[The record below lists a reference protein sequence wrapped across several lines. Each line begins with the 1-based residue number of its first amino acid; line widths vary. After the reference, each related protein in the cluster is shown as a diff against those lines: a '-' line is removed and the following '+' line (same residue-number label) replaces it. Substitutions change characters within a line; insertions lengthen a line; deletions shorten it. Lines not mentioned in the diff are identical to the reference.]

1 MSGYS
6 QPVIW
11 NDIKIEYVGPLSLD
25 YALDGKNRNAI
36 VKLTNVGDTLLSDIF
51 YQVAIEGIGNYP
63 ATTGDGGFAVF
74 PNGGNIDLAPG
85 ESYLAQN
92 WLQGVYETRY
102 SNNPPESGETKE
114 YNFDFLISFSI
125 DSWRQSDP
133 ASDSTAVGKLSQAI
147 SFTNTP
153 DTSLPSGYQS
163 LSGSIAALD
172 TLSNLRVEVSTPYS
186 KWFEV
191 DLKDLGDSFSFSVS
205 VPERDDWLIR
215 VTAENRQSQTFS
227 SAELGST
234 DLISLVTSDVLDY
247 GFHVKTSASTPTG
260 FWRGVVSESEQSF
273 VLFPGQENWT
283 NASDTALRATSLI
296 QKYSFSGDLLWQYA
310 PGWET
315 WGGDMTPDG
324 SKVVFLRNPD
334 ITLYGA
340 GSWQL
345 GVLDGATGELDTIK
359 GDYGVKLWEVSGGN
373 QYLEG
378 LEAAISPDGS
388 YVAAGSTNGAL
399 GLLNGKTGKLLWQK
413 DNGTFG
419 QVRKLVFTNEYLY
432 VGSGDGFLVK
442 LNIEDGSEVWKSYVG
457 GWPFI
462 LGLSINEESGIVAV
476 GTKSKD
482 TSVLDAD
489 TGEVLWLKQTG
500 SLDAVISPDG
510 NYVANFYGD
519 IFEARTGKLIGQTG
533 IQAIALFSSDSKY
546 LIQADRG
553 QVSISDLT
561 GKLLSQSADDSDQEY
576 GSGEQSQWAYLSANG
591 EVLLVASRD
600 MDSPGERGITI
611 WSKGDPIPLSQS
623 AQGSA
628 GGPLNQGGN
637 PQAGP
642 SRTTDGDDTF
652 DLPGNNES
660 IDGGEGIDTII
671 YHMNSESF
679 DLNHSNNTL
688 TITDRL
694 NGWSHSLT
702 NVERVQFL
710 DKKLAFDSSGHAGE
724 AAKVLGA
731 FLGADAVQN
740 AELVSTVLGLLDG
753 GLSYD
758 DLLLQAL
765 SSIFGE
771 SPSSTDLVNHFHNAL
786 TGVPASEEVLLTY
799 SELLKNG
806 SLSTLEFAR
815 SAAEYD
821 LNLQNINLVGIASY
835 GLEY

>member
-1 MSGYS
+1 MSDYS
-6 QPVIW
+6 EPVVW
-11 NDIKIEYVGPLSLD
+11 NNIKIEYVGPLALD
-25 YALDGKNRNAI
+25 YALDSKDRNAI
-36 VKLTNVGDTLLSDIF
+36 IKLTNVGDAQLNDIF
-51 YQVAIEGIGNYP
+51 YQVAIQGIGDYP

-85 ESYLAQN
+85 ESFLAQN

-102 SNNPPESGETKE
+102 SNIPPASGETKE
-114 YNFDFLISFSI
+114 YSFEFLISFSI
-125 DSWRQSDP
+125 DSWRQPNPTSDP
-133 ASDSTAVGKLSQAI
+133 AAVGKLSQAI

-153 DTSLPSGYQS
+153 DTSLPSGSQI
-163 LSGSIAALD
+163 LSGRIAASD
-172 TLSNLRVEVSTPYS
+172 DLSNLRVEVSTPYS

-191 DLKDLGDSFSFSVS
+191 DLKDLGDSSSFSVS

-215 VTAENRQSQTFS
+215 VSAGNKQSQTFS
-227 SAELGST
+227 SVELGST
-234 DLISLVTSDVLDY
+234 DIINLAPVDGLDF
-247 GFHVKTSASTPTG
+247 GFSVKTSASTPTG
-260 FWRGVVSESEQSF
+260 FWRGSVSESEQSF

-283 NASDTALRATSLI
+283 DPSDTALRATSLI
-296 QKYSFSGDLLWQYA
+296 QKYSFAGELLWEYS

-315 WGGDMTPDG
+315 WGGGMSLDG
-324 SKVVFLRNPD
+324 SRVVFLRNPD
-334 ITLYGA
+334 ITQYGA

-345 GVLDGATGELDTIK
+345 GVLNGSTGDL
-359 GDYGVKLWEVSGGN
+359 LWEVSGSD

-378 LEAAISPDGS
+378 LEAAVSPDGA

-399 GLLNGKTGKLLWQK
+399 GLLNGATGQLLWQK

-419 QVRKLVFTNEYLY
+419 QVRKLVFTDQYLY

-442 LNIEDGSEVWKSYVG
+442 TNIQDGSEVWKSYVG
-457 GWPFI
+457 GWPFV
-462 LGLSINEESGIVAV
+462 LGFSINEESGIIAV

-489 TGEVLWLKQTG
+489 TGQVLWLRQTG

-533 IQAIALFSSDSKY
+533 IQAIAMFSSDSKY

-553 QVSISDLT
+553 QVSTSDLT
-561 GKLLSQSADDSDQEY
+561 GKLLSQSEDNSDQEY
-576 GSGEQSQWAYLSANG
+576 GSGEQSQWAYLSSNG

-611 WSKGDPIPLSQS
+611 WSKGEPTPVSQS
-623 AQGSA
+623 SQGST
-628 GGPLNQGGN
+628 GGPINQGGS

-652 DLPGNNES
+652 DLPGNNET
-660 IDGGEGIDTII
+660 IDGGLGIDTIV
-671 YHMNSESF
+671 YNMSSESF
-679 DLNHSNNTL
+679 NLDHVNNTL
-688 TITDRL
+688 TITDKM
-694 NGWSHSLT
+694 NGWSHNLT
-702 NVERVQFL
+702 SVERVQFSN
-710 DKKLAFDSSGHAGE
+710 KNLAFDSVGHAGE

-731 FLGADAVQN
+731 FLGAEAIQDA
-740 AELVSTVLGLLDG
+740 ALVSTVLGLLDG

-758 DLLLQAL
+758 DLLQTAI
-765 SSIFGE
+765 SSVFGE
-771 SPSSTDLVNHFHNAL
+771 NPSSTDLVNHFHNAL
-786 TGVPASEEVLLTY
+786 TGTAASEEVLLTY
-799 SELLKNG
+799 SELLDNG
-806 SLSTLEFAR
+806 SLSALELAR
-815 SAAEYD
+815 SAAEYE
-821 LNLQNINLVGIASY
+821 LNLQNIDLVGIASH

>member
-1 MSGYS
+1 MSDYS
-6 QPVIW
+6 EPVVW
-11 NDIKIEYVGPLSLD
+11 NNIKIEYVGPLALD
-25 YALDGKNRNAI
+25 YALDSKDRNAI
-36 VKLTNVGDTLLSDIF
+36 IKLTNVGDAQLNDIF
-51 YQVAIEGIGNYP
+51 YQVAIQGIGDYP

-85 ESYLAQN
+85 ESFLAQN

-102 SNNPPESGETKE
+102 SNIPPASGETKE
-114 YNFDFLISFSI
+114 YSFEFLISFSI
-125 DSWRQSDP
+125 DSWRQPNPTSDP
-133 ASDSTAVGKLSQAI
+133 AAVGKLSQAI

-153 DTSLPSGYQS
+153 DTSLPSGSQI
-163 LSGSIAALD
+163 LSGRIAASD
-172 TLSNLRVEVSTPYS
+172 DLSNLRVEVSTPYS

-191 DLKDLGDSFSFSVS
+191 DLKDLGDSSSFSVS

-215 VTAENRQSQTFS
+215 VSAGNKQSQTFS
-227 SAELGST
+227 SVELGST
-234 DLISLVTSDVLDY
+234 EIINLAPVDGLDF
-247 GFHVKTSASTPTG
+247 GFSVKTSASTPTG
-260 FWRGVVSESEQSF
+260 FWRGSVSESEQSF

-283 NASDTALRATSLI
+283 DPSDTALRATSLI
-296 QKYSFSGDLLWQYA
+296 QKYSFAGELLWEYS

-315 WGGDMTPDG
+315 WGGGMSLDG
-324 SKVVFLRNPD
+324 SRVVFLRNPD
-334 ITLYGA
+334 ITQYGA

-345 GVLDGATGELDTIK
+345 GVLNGSTGDL
-359 GDYGVKLWEVSGGN
+359 LWEVSGSD

-378 LEAAISPDGS
+378 LEAAVSPDGA

-399 GLLNGKTGKLLWQK
+399 GLLNGATGQLLWQK

-419 QVRKLVFTNEYLY
+419 QVRKLVFTDQYLY

-442 LNIEDGSEVWKSYVG
+442 TNIQDGSEVWKSYVG
-457 GWPFI
+457 GWPFV
-462 LGLSINEESGIVAV
+462 LGFSINEESGIIAV

-489 TGEVLWLKQTG
+489 TGQVLWLRQTG

-533 IQAIALFSSDSKY
+533 IQAIAMFSSDSKY

-561 GKLLSQSADDSDQEY
+561 GKLLSQSEDNSDQEY
-576 GSGEQSQWAYLSANG
+576 GSGEQSQWAYLSSNG

-611 WSKGDPIPLSQS
+611 WSKGEPTPVSQS
-623 AQGSA
+623 SQGST
-628 GGPLNQGGN
+628 GGPINQGGS

-652 DLPGNNES
+652 DLPGNNET
-660 IDGGEGIDTII
+660 IDGGLGIDTIV
-671 YHMNSESF
+671 YNMSSESF
-679 DLNHSNNTL
+679 NLDHVNNTL
-688 TITDRL
+688 TITDKM
-694 NGWSHSLT
+694 NGWSHNLT
-702 NVERVQFL
+702 SVERVQFSN
-710 DKKLAFDSSGHAGE
+710 KNLAFDSVGHAGE

-731 FLGADAVQN
+731 FLGAEAIQDA
-740 AELVSTVLGLLDG
+740 ALVSTVLGLLDG

-758 DLLLQAL
+758 DLLQTAI
-765 SSIFGE
+765 SSVFGE
-771 SPSSTDLVNHFHNAL
+771 NPSSTDLVNHFHNAL
-786 TGVPASEEVLLTY
+786 TGTAASEEVLLTY
-799 SELLKNG
+799 SELLDNG
-806 SLSTLEFAR
+806 SLSALELAR
-815 SAAEYD
+815 SAAEYE
-821 LNLQNINLVGIASY
+821 LNLQNIDLVGIASH

>member
-1 MSGYS
+1 MSDYS
-6 QPVIW
+6 EPVVW
-11 NDIKIEYVGPLSLD
+11 NNIKIEYVGPLALD
-25 YALDGKNRNAI
+25 YALDSKDRNAI
-36 VKLTNVGDTLLSDIF
+36 IKLTNVGDAQLNDIF
-51 YQVAIEGIGNYP
+51 YQVAIQGIGDYP

-85 ESYLAQN
+85 ESFLAQN

-102 SNNPPESGETKE
+102 SNIPPASGETKE
-114 YNFDFLISFSI
+114 YSFEFLISFSI
-125 DSWRQSDP
+125 DSWRQPNPTSDP
-133 ASDSTAVGKLSQAI
+133 AAVGKLSQAI

-153 DTSLPSGYQS
+153 DTSLPSGSQI
-163 LSGSIAALD
+163 LSGRIAASD
-172 TLSNLRVEVSTPYS
+172 DLSNLRVEVSTPYS

-191 DLKDLGDSFSFSVS
+191 DLKNLGDSSSFSVS

-215 VTAENRQSQTFS
+215 VSAGNKQSQTFS
-227 SAELGST
+227 SVELGST
-234 DLISLVTSDVLDY
+234 DIINLAPVDGLDF
-247 GFHVKTSASTPTG
+247 GFSVKTSASTPTG
-260 FWRGVVSESEQSF
+260 FWRGSVSESEQSF

-283 NASDTALRATSLI
+283 DPSDTALRATSLI
-296 QKYSFSGDLLWQYA
+296 QKYSFAGELLWEYS

-315 WGGDMTPDG
+315 WGGGMSLDG
-324 SKVVFLRNPD
+324 SRVVFLRNPD
-334 ITLYGA
+334 ITQYGA

-345 GVLDGATGELDTIK
+345 GVLNGSTGDL
-359 GDYGVKLWEVSGGN
+359 LWEVSGSD

-378 LEAAISPDGS
+378 LEAAVSPDGA

-399 GLLNGKTGKLLWQK
+399 GLLNGATGELLWQK

-419 QVRKLVFTNEYLY
+419 QVRKLVFTDQYLY

-442 LNIEDGSEVWKSYVG
+442 TNIQDGSEVWKSYVG
-457 GWPFI
+457 GWPFV
-462 LGLSINEESGIVAV
+462 LGFSINEESGIIAV

-489 TGEVLWLKQTG
+489 TGQVLWLRQTG

-533 IQAIALFSSDSKY
+533 IQAIAMFSSDSKY

-553 QVSISDLT
+553 QVSTSDLT
-561 GKLLSQSADDSDQEY
+561 GKLLSQSEDNSDQEY
-576 GSGEQSQWAYLSANG
+576 GSGEQSQWAYLSSNG

-611 WSKGDPIPLSQS
+611 WSKGEPTPVSQS
-623 AQGSA
+623 SQGST
-628 GGPLNQGGN
+628 GGPINQGGS

-652 DLPGNNES
+652 DLPGNNET
-660 IDGGEGIDTII
+660 IDGGLGIDTIV
-671 YHMNSESF
+671 YNMSSESF
-679 DLNHSNNTL
+679 NLDHVNNTL
-688 TITDRL
+688 TITDKM
-694 NGWSHSLT
+694 NGWSHNLT
-702 NVERVQFL
+702 SVERVQFSN
-710 DKKLAFDSSGHAGE
+710 KNLAFDSVGHAGE

-731 FLGADAVQN
+731 FLGAEAIQDA
-740 AELVSTVLGLLDG
+740 ALVSTVLGLLDG

-758 DLLLQAL
+758 DLLQTAI
-765 SSIFGE
+765 SSVFGE
-771 SPSSTDLVNHFHNAL
+771 NPSSTDLVNHFHNAL
-786 TGVPASEEVLLTY
+786 TGTAASEEVLLTY
-799 SELLKNG
+799 SELLDNG
-806 SLSTLEFAR
+806 SLSALELAR
-815 SAAEYD
+815 SAAEYE
-821 LNLQNINLVGIASY
+821 LNLQNIDLVGIASH